1 MVSNLIIKILVT
13 VRILKMIKSIS
24 KCQDTIIN
32 SILKL
37 HNNNESI
44 ELDPTYSKGI
54 FYKGNIQKPK
64 YRFDIKPYSEDV
76 SKACCTDLPF
86 EDNTIASIMFDPPF
100 LATKGK
106 SLSKDDN
113 SNLINKRFSVFPT
126 EKELFQFYDKSLLEF
141 YRIMKKNG
149 ILIFKCQDK
158 VSSGKQY
165 FSHCYI
171 HDKAKSIGFYPID
184 FFVLEAKS
192 RMIPKWQR
200 NQKHARKY
208 HSYFWVFKK
217 CSKSVSYSS

>member
-1 MVSNLIIKILVT
+1 
-13 VRILKMIKSIS
+13 MIKSIS

-37 HNNNESI
+37 HNNNEPI
-44 ELDPTYSKGI
+44 ELDPTYSKGV
-54 FYKGNIQKPK
+54 FYKGDIAKPK
-64 YRFDIKPYSEDV
+64 YKFDINPYSEEV
-76 SKACCTDLPF
+76 TKACCTQLPIDD
-86 EDNTIASIMFDPPF
+86 EAISCIMFDPPF

-126 EKELFQFYDKSLLEF
+126 EKELFQFYDKSLSEF

-171 HDKAKSIGFYPID
+171 HDKAKSIVFYPID

-217 CSKSVSYSS
+217 CKRSVSYSS